1 MMGIMANFYLFP
13 YILHDKYENCLSYW
27 TDKTHKKSTF
37 LIKLQN
43 LSPFL
48 NFDSFFYIQVL
59 GHFVTETTLMPSN
72 WFSRAKMGPLF
83 RSLLWAILCGIGKRV
98 WPLLMLSNLLPEMWR
113 MAMVTKLFIFHLIS
127 LLLIKFGILE
137 LWKPRWN
144 FILPAN
150 WLFNVHNLFNC
161 YLIPFGIFSSLLAFY
176 PSFLFSYSFEM

>member
-1 MMGIMANFYLFP
+1 MHFKGALLIFP
-13 YILHDKYENCLSYW
+13 VLI
-27 TDKTHKKSTF
+27 KTTYHIEQTNSQISTF

-48 NFDSFFYIQVL
+48 NFNLLFYIQVL

-137 LWKPRWN
+137 LWKPKIK
-144 FILPAN
+144 F
-150 WLFNVHNLFNC
+150 H
-161 YLIPFGIFSSLLAFY
+161 LACK
-176 PSFLFSYSFEM
+176 LVV